1 MQQQETYT
9 VKREEGAIEKQQA
22 ERKTQEAAIVK
33 ISKYFELDTVKARF
47 ASILGDRNVG
57 AYISSALITVKES
70 KKLQECHPETIYTSA
85 LHAATLRLSTDPAT
99 GEGWLVPYK
108 GKCTFQ
114 PGYKGYYKMAVR
126 TGKYRYINVTSI
138 YEGQTVEEDQMTG
151 FHSITGQPISDKRIG
166 WFGSFELNPERGFTK
181 GFGKTFYMTIEQ
193 IHEHAEHYSPS
204 YSYADSPWK
213 KETAKMEKKTVM
225 KLLLKNWGYLDPA
238 DVMQLEQVDEENK
251 ALEEMPEIT
260 DPNDPDFE
268 GRVIIPERDPQ
279 AEQHKRTT
287 AENLAQLGFG
297 A

>member
-1 MQQQETYT
+1 MQPQEGTFHT
-9 VKREEGAIEKQQA
+9 STTPEQIALQQA
-22 ERKTQEAAIVK
+22 ERKTQETAIVK
-33 ISKYFELDTVKARF
+33 ISKYLEMESVKARF

-57 AYISSALITVKES
+57 AYVSSVLITVKES

-138 YEGQTVEEDQMTG
+138 YEGQAVEEDQMTG
-151 FHSITGQPISDKRIG
+151 FHSITGTPTSNKRIG

-181 GFGKTFYMTIEQ
+181 GFGKTFYMTLEE
-193 IHEHAEHYSPS
+193 IHAHAEKYSPS
-204 YSYADSPWK
+204 YNFADSPWK

-238 DVMQLEQVDEENK
+238 DVQALQEVEEEND
-251 ALEEMPEIT
+251 AIDASPVVT
-260 DPNDPDFE
+260 DPNDPDYE
-268 GRVIIPERDPQ
+268 GRIIIPENDPQ
-279 AEQHKRTT
+279 AEAHKRTT
-287 AENLAQLGFG
+287 AENLQQLGY
-297 A
+297 